1 MTGKSVVELSVLV
14 AERLGLDGHE
24 LRKVEVTALMRDVGK
39 VAIPRKI
46 LDKPG
51 PLTEE
56 EWTVMRTHPI
66 HAQEFLHKA
75 GGILREVALTVRAVQ
90 ERWDGFGY
98 PDGISGPTIPLA
110 ARIVSCANAFTAMTS
125 ERPYEPAMSR
135 LDALRELVDN
145 AGRQFDPH
153 VVQTLIAVRRGP
165 GAIGLPELPRD
176 SERQMAAVR

>member
-1 MTGKSVVELSVLV
+1 MRRTGVVELSVLV
-14 AERLGLDGHE
+14 AERMGLDRDE
-24 LRKVEVTALMRDVGK
+24 RRKVEVAAVMRDVGK

-51 PLTEE
+51 PLTDE

-66 HAQEFLHKA
+66 HAQEFLHRA
-75 GGILREVALTVRAVQ
+75 GGTLREVALIVRAVQ

-135 LDALRELVDN
+135 LEALRELVDN

-153 VVQTLIAVRRGP
+153 VVQTLMAVTSGP
-165 GAIGLPELPRD
+165 GAIGLPELARNP
-176 SERQMAAVR
+176 ERLLAAAR